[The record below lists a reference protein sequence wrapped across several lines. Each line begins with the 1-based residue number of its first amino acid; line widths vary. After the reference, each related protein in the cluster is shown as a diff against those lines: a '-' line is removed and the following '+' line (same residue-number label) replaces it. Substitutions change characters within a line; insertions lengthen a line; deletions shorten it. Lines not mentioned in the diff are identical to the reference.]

1 MGNRCCRPD
10 PAPPT
15 SEEATPPE
23 PPTPDPHP
31 APPDPAPAATVAAA
45 SPLFGAVTAAL
56 PFGAPRRVIVYDF
69 DCTITSRHLYKCLA
83 NWAGYAE
90 NFERWLTEQDIPSPL
105 GKQGQSVAARMGF
118 GGGEAGRACLRKVV
132 REYFLGGEARTAR
145 LTEHFRTL
153 REEGGCRAP
162 QSPPPPPLQTPSDL
176 TALLGA
182 QSYAF

>member
-10 PAPPT
+10 PPPPT

-23 PPTPDPHP
+23 ATPDPHP
-31 APPDPAPAATVAAA
+31 VTPDSAPAATVAA

-153 REEGGCRAP
+153 REASCRTARP
-162 QSPPPPPLQTPSDL
+162 PSPPTPPAAL
-176 TALLGA
+176 ALLGA
-182 QSYAF
+182 QSYAS